1 MFLQKSMRFG
11 FGRESI
17 DRLLSIVRYLGVV
30 SSLAF
35 QFMFNTGDFNAV
47 GFLKKIYFVSKL
59 PEGTELPILNRR
71 PKLYAYRINDFF
83 LDEAVGRDGIK
94 FNEAVFYKGFYI
106 K

>member
-1 MFLQKSMRFG
+1 MRFG

-59 PEGTELPILNRR
+59 PEGTELPIHNRR

-83 LDEAVGRDGIK
+83 LDEAVGGQ
-94 FNEAVFYKGFYI
+94 
-106 K
+106 